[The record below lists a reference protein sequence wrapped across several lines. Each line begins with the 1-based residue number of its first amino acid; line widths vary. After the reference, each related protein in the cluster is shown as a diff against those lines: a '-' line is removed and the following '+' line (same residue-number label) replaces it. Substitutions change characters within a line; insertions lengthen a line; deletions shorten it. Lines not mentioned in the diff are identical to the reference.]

1 MSRILSKTMKFKK
14 LLKERRASKRVLLF
28 LFFSSLIIGG
38 FLLGANYNSLQN
50 LSFPQT
56 FRIKTI
62 GNISPRQLDKEL
74 KNKNF
79 TFINVHTPYEGEIKG
94 TDMFIIHDE
103 MIANKAQLPQ
113 DKNAPIVLYC
123 KTGRMST
130 EALATLQG
138 MGYTNVRHLE
148 GGMDAWKKAGYEMLD
163 LSKLPEEVLPKEG
176 MVLPVKWGEIGPR
189 LVEIGVIDLEKF
201 NKASLTDEQK
211 KILTEGGEEFIKIDS
226 SNSHFVVNMLW
237 ALGLAQKSIVYEEG
251 PMGKEQK
258 SRVGNF
264 ASTGGWTLGQGDA
277 VRYLN
282 QYELIPLTA
291 EEQQKVAEIA
301 KNVYRPCCGN
311 STWFPDCNHGM
322 AALAAIELMVSESV
336 PEEQIY
342 KYILALNSYWFP
354 DTYIVTATYFARQ
367 GVQWKDVD
375 AKLVL
380 GKDFSS
386 AQGAR
391 EVAKKVGP
399 LLYRA
404 ERSGNCGA

>member
-1 MSRILSKTMKFKK
+1 MKFN
-14 LLKERRASKRVLLF
+14 KRILLF
-28 LFFSSLIIGG
+28 LVFSSLIIVG
-38 FLLGANYNSLQN
+38 FLLGTNYNSLQN
-50 LSFPQT
+50 FSFPET
-56 FRIKTI
+56 FRIKI
-62 GNISPRQLDKEL
+62 AENISPRQLDKEL
-74 KNKNF
+74 KDKNF
-79 TFINVHTPYEGEIKG
+79 TFVNVHTPYEGEIKG
-94 TDMFIIHDE
+94 TDMFITHDE
-103 MIANKAQLPQ
+103 MIANKAQLPN
-113 DKNAPIVLYC
+113 DKNAPIILYC
-123 KTGRMST
+123 KTGRMSAD
-130 EALATLQG
+130 ALATLRG

-148 GGMDAWKKAGYEMLD
+148 GGMDAWKRAGYEVLD
-163 LSKLPEEVLPKEG
+163 LSRLPEEVLPKEG
-176 MVLPVKWGEIGPR
+176 MVLPVKWGQIGPR
-189 LVEIGVIDLEKF
+189 LVEAGVIDLDKF
-201 NKASLTDEQK
+201 NNNLTDEQK
-211 KILTEGGEEFIKIDS
+211 KILTQSSSEFIKIDS

-251 PMGKEQK
+251 PMGKEHK
-258 SRVGNF
+258 AGVGNF
-264 ASTGGWTLGQGDA
+264 ASTGGWTLGREDA

-282 QYELIPLTA
+282 QYELVPLTA
-291 EEQQKVAEIA
+291 EQQQKVAEIA

-322 AALAAIELMVSESV
+322 AALSAIELMVAEGV

-367 GVQWKDVD
+367 GIQWKDVD

-404 ERSGNCGA
+404 ERSGSCGA